1 MEKREILFGMLISV
15 IVPVYNT
22 EKYLPFCIDSILNQT
37 YEKIEIILVDDGS
50 EDRSLAICT
59 EYAQKDNR
67 IIVIQNKHQGVVS
80 TRKTGVEK
88 SKGDYCIFVDSDDWI
103 AENLIETA
111 LLLTDNGSVDIV
123 NYNMKSV
130 DGEKV
135 TEWNYTI
142 SEGTYDKRSLDK
154 IYKKM
159 MFDFEK
165 GCPGILQSLCTKLI
179 RRTVLQSS
187 IQSVDKRITMGEDA
201 AVVYKSC
208 LLAEKIAVTNKYLY
222 FYRTTPDSMCLS
234 KNLNIFSEIHFFQK
248 YMNSAFSNYSE
259 KYELDK
265 QLQAYLLL
273 FIKKGTTDVFSLKFK
288 DLFHIPFSRPD
299 IGQRV
304 VIYGAGNVG
313 RSYFRQL
320 SQVKDIEIAAW
331 IDKNQ
336 AETRIYNY
344 KIESPDILNYI
355 SFDSLIVAVKS
366 WQTAAEIRKELDGIV
381 SDEKVLWEEPKV
393 FWWEKEI
400 DI

>member
-1 MEKREILFGMLISV
+1 MKKRGILFGMLISV
-15 IVPVYNT
+15 IVPVYNA

-37 YEKIEIILVDDGS
+37 YKKIEIILVDDGS
-50 EDRSLAICT
+50 EDRSLDVCT

-67 IIVIQNKHQGVVS
+67 IIVIQNKHQGVVI
-80 TRKTGVEK
+80 TRKTGVEN

-103 AENLIETA
+103 AENLIETV
-111 LLLTDNGSVDIV
+111 LLLTDNGDVDIV

-130 DGEKV
+130 DGEKII
-135 TEWNYTI
+135 EWSYTI
-142 SEGTYDKRSLDK
+142 PLGIYEKHSLHK

-159 MFDFEK
+159 MFDFEE

-179 RRTVLQSS
+179 RRTLLQSS

-234 KNLNIFSEIHFFQK
+234 RNLNIFSEIQFFRE
-248 YMNSAFSNYSE
+248 YMNSVFSNYNE
-259 KYELDK
+259 EYGLDK

-273 FIKKGTTDVFSLKFK
+273 LIKKGMADVFSMKFR
-288 DLFHIPFSRPD
+288 DLFHIPFARLN
-299 IGQRV
+299 IGKRI

-313 RSYFRQL
+313 RSYYRQL
-320 SQVKDIEIAAW
+320 AQIKYIEIAAW

-355 SFDSLIVAVKS
+355 DFDSLIVAVKN

-381 SDEKVLWEEPKV
+381 SDEKILWEEPKV